1 MVLDHDHH
9 AIENVGH
16 VRDHMI
22 VIDVKKIHVN
32 VHVHVRVHDQKDVII
47 EVKAEKIKKP
57 DDK

>member
-1 MVLDHDHH
+1 V
-9 AIENVGH
+9 IGNVGH